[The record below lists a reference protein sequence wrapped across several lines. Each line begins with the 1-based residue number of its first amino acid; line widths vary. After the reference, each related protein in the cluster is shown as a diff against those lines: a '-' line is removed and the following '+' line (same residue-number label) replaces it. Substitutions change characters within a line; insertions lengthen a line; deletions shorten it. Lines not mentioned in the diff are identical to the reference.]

1 MFNNEKTPLTAE
13 KLARQVSSCVASKPT
28 RRSAMVALLAALLG
42 TSPLAAF
49 AEAAFP
55 NRTIKLV
62 VPYAAGGGTD
72 AFARLLAQALGKQVG
87 QTVIVD
93 NRPGAGGLLAGGV
106 VAQSAPD
113 GYTLL
118 IDQSSIAT
126 QPILYPG
133 AAFDVRRDVTPVI
146 LGATLNNVMLVAPNF
161 PVNTVQE
168 LITLV
173 KANPGKFNYAS
184 TGNGTPQHLAMEIFM
199 DKTGL
204 KVQHVPY
211 KGGSPG
217 ITATSTGEV
226 QMFFI
231 SESTALPFIKSG
243 RVRAVANG
251 GKSRSALLPE
261 LPTFSESGMPDFQ
274 ATGWL
279 GVFAPAN
286 TPAPVVKQLNRAME
300 LAMQDAAFKEAAA
313 KQGFAVAGGEP
324 QALSQRLK
332 ADLEEYG
339 ALIRKTGITVN

>member
-1 MFNNEKTPLTAE
+1 MFKNEKSPFMA
-13 KLARQVSSCVASKPT
+13 KRPAR
-28 RRSAMVALLAALLG
+28 RRAMVALLAAWMG
-42 TSPLAAF
+42 MNPMAAS
-49 AEAAFP
+49 AESAFP
-55 NRTIKLV
+55 NRAVKLV

-113 GYTLL
+113 GYTLV

-126 QPILYPG
+126 QPILYPS

-146 LGATLNNVMLVAPNF
+146 LGATLNNVMLVTPNF
-161 PVNTVQE
+161 PAHTVQE

-173 KANPGKFNYAS
+173 RSNPGKFNYAS

-217 ITATSTGEV
+217 
-226 QMFFI
+226 
-231 SESTALPFIKSG
+231 
-243 RVRAVANG
+243 
-251 GKSRSALLPE
+251 LLP
-261 LPTFSESGMPDFQ
+261 LARARCRCFSSVSRPRCH
-274 ATGWL
+274 L
-279 GVFAPAN
+279 S
-286 TPAPVVKQLNRAME
+286 NRAGC
-300 LAMQDAAFKEAAA
+300 APWPTAAS
-313 KQGFAVAGGEP
+313 P
-324 QALSQRLK
+324 ALHCYLTCQRL
-332 ADLEEYG
+332 ANPACRTSRLLAGSVYS
-339 ALIRKTGITVN
+339 RR